1 MDPVANQE
9 VKSIMKFIM
18 LTKSI
23 EGKQVA
29 VNVNSIVSV
38 EIHDEES
45 TWVELSSGAKFLV
58 IDFADDI
65 LAAIKAEVVCLKIPG
80 SEKQDMDPITAEK
93 KVSMMR
99 LVDEFK
105 DFVSDSID
113 EGMHED
119 FDDHMVFLEACMG
132 TFIEMKRGESE

>member
-65 LAAIKAEVVCLKIPG
+65 LAAIKAEVVCLKIA
-80 SEKQDMDPITAEK
+80 D
-93 KVSMMR
+93 
-99 LVDEFK
+99 
-105 DFVSDSID
+105 
-113 EGMHED
+113 
-119 FDDHMVFLEACMG
+119 
-132 TFIEMKRGESE
+132 

>member
-1 MDPVANQE
+1 MDPVDNQE

-65 LAAIKAEVVCLKIPG
+65 LAAIKAEVVCLKIA
-80 SEKQDMDPITAEK
+80 D
-93 KVSMMR
+93 
-99 LVDEFK
+99 
-105 DFVSDSID
+105 
-113 EGMHED
+113 
-119 FDDHMVFLEACMG
+119 
-132 TFIEMKRGESE
+132 